1 MSALVVDGVFHH
13 VTVRAMYL
21 SPHCV
26 GSTSRFIRYHLLG
39 LQDGDSRNTH
49 EDIIMFTNG
58 EQWEISIRGVDV
70 KEKRQS
76 LCQ

>member
-1 MSALVVDGVFHH
+1 MLD
-13 VTVRAMYL
+13 L
-21 SPHCV
+21 PQ
-26 GSTSRFIRYHLLG
+26 GSSGIHLLA
-39 LQDGDSRNTH
+39 LQDGGSRNTH

-58 EQWEISIRGVDV
+58 EQWEISIGVVDI